1 MGRERTPLKREKK
14 GNITINVRELWR
26 NPDIQDSV
34 IREIKKLK
42 PTNDDI

>member
-14 GNITINVRELWR
+14 GNITINVGNLWR

-34 IREIKKLK
+34 IKELNKFKTSKR
-42 PTNDDI
+42 